1 MKVMRAGPAGFGEA
15 TPSAPKNAATSA
27 FGGTGKPG
35 GGILPLATRSRTFS
49 QVAGVCCGALKST
62 GAQIQVRGLQLC
74 VVTGEAMRRGERLRV
89 HGGSHAERCAKPCPR
104 KCHDARIILQ
114 GPLTPPSIIEILWS
128 KGEPS

>member
-1 MKVMRAGPAGFGEA
+1 MKVMRVGPAGFGEA

-49 QVAGVCCGALKST
+49 QVAGVCCGALNST

-74 VVTGEAMRRGERLRV
+74 VVTGEAMRRD
-89 HGGSHAERCAKPCPR
+89 ERCACMAAAMPNV
-104 KCHDARIILQ
+104 AQSLVQ
-114 GPLTPPSIIEILWS
+114 GNAMTPVLYFAVR
-128 KGEPS
+128 

>member
-49 QVAGVCCGALKST
+49 QVAGVCCGALKSRF
-62 GAQIQVRGLQLC
+62 AVFNFALSQARQC
-74 VVTGEAMRRGERLRV
+74 VATNDCACMAAAMPNLRK
-89 HGGSHAERCAKPCPR
+89 A
-104 KCHDARIILQ
+104 L
-114 GPLTPPSIIEILWS
+114 S
-128 KGEPS
+128 KEMP